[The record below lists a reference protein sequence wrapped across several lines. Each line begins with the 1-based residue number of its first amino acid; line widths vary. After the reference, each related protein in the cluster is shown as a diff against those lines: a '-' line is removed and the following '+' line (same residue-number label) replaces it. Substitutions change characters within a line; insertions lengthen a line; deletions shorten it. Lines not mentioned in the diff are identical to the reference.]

1 MTQQAVLSVHD
12 EKQLQSKLFLGGIRL
27 KLRKTFSRFT
37 SEAEASNSTTDSS
50 IPRAVQ
56 MLENSHGMKSFVGLR
71 QAGSG
76 FSLPCFPLFSGA
88 GWGAERTRNLRFP
101 CKLGAALPVSE
112 MDLHKNQEEMKD
124 GSSMLW
130 PRVLSCSCW
139 SSSSPPC
146 DQPTGG
152 GL

>member
-88 GWGAERTRNLRFP
+88 GWGAERALIGDEAKGLGEQELQAQVLKKVGIICRNIR
-101 CKLGAALPVSE
+101 SE
-112 MDLHKNQEEMKD
+112 
-124 GSSMLW
+124 
-130 PRVLSCSCW
+130 
-139 SSSSPPC
+139 
-146 DQPTGG
+146 
-152 GL
+152 